1 MFSPLA
7 HRLDLLVQRYREA
20 ILTKRLKPG
29 QEIRFEE
36 EARSQNVPLP
46 LMRSCFRQLANM
58 GLVELRPGGRAV
70 IRTNNIQ
77 SLQSLEFGMTRR
89 RA

>member
-1 MFSPLA
+1 MYSPLA

-29 QEIRFEE
+29 QEVDFEA
-36 EARSQNVPLP
+36 EARLQNIPLP
-46 LMRSCFRQLANM
+46 LMRACFRQLANM
-58 GLVELRPGGRAV
+58 GLVELRSKGRAV
-70 IRTNNIQ
+70 VRTNNIQ
-77 SLQSLEFGMTRR
+77 SLQSLEFGLTRR